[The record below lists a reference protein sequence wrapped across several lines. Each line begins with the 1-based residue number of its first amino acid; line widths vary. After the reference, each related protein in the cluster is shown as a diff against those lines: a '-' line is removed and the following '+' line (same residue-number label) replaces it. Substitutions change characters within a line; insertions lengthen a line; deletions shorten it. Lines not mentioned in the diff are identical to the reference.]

1 MKKQRKV
8 DMEDTIAA
16 VSTPLGEGAIG
27 IVRLSG
33 KDAVKIADTV
43 FRSKKGRLPSSFRSF
58 ASHFGHVY
66 DKDVVVDEALL
77 IVMRAPK
84 SYTKEEMVEISCHG
98 GIMPLRKTLGVVLE
112 NGARLAEPGEFTK
125 RAFLN
130 GRLDLTQAE
139 AVLDIIR
146 SKTDASLRVALG
158 QLDGRLS
165 SALNK
170 IKNELV
176 SVSADVEASI
186 DFPDEDIEIIS
197 EAKIRR
203 RLESAKNEVSR
214 LLETSEK
221 GIILKEG
228 ISCVICGKPNVG
240 KSSLLNALIQK
251 DRAIV
256 THIPGTTRDAIEE
269 FTNIGGAPFKL
280 VDTAGIAPTEDVVE
294 REGIL
299 RSRGH
304 IESADL
310 ILLVLDTGSHK
321 TDEDKVLLDDTEGRP
336 RIIVLNKI
344 DLPRKIS
351 FSSSN
356 EEVVVEVSAKEG
368 SGIEDLK
375 KMMSEAVF
383 GGKIRAPEG
392 AVITNIRQRESLR
405 SAREAIKEA
414 IKAVD
419 ERLSP
424 ELIAMELNESLDC
437 IGEVA
442 GEVITDDI
450 LDRVFSQF
458 CIGK

>member
-1 MKKQRKV
+1 VKKQRKI
-8 DMEDTIAA
+8 DTEDTIAA
-16 VSTPLGEGAIG
+16 ISTPLGEGAIG

-33 KDAVKIADTV
+33 KDAVGIADRI
-43 FRSKKGRLPSSFRSF
+43 FRSKKGRLASTFRSF
-58 ASHFGHVY
+58 SSHYGHVL
-66 DKDVVVDEALL
+66 DNDVIVDEALL
-77 IVMRAPK
+77 TVMRAPK

-98 GIMPLRKTLGVVLE
+98 GIIPLRKTLGLVLE
-112 NGARLAEPGEFTK
+112 KGARLAEPGEFTK

-146 SKTDASLRVALG
+146 SKTDASLKVALG

-165 SALNK
+165 SALNG
-170 IKNELV
+170 IKDGLI
-176 SVSADVEASI
+176 SVSADIEASI

-197 EAKIRR
+197 EAKIGS
-203 RLESAKNEVSR
+203 RLRSARDAISR

-221 GIILKEG
+221 GIILREG
-228 ISCVICGKPNVG
+228 LSCVICGKPNVG
-240 KSSLLNALIQK
+240 KSSLLNALVQK

-269 FTNIGGAPFKL
+269 FTNIGGVPFKL
-280 VDTAGIAPTEDVVE
+280 VDTAGVTPTEDVVE
-294 REGIL
+294 REGVL
-299 RSRGH
+299 RSRWH

-310 ILLVLDTGSHK
+310 ILLVLDAGSHK
-321 TDEDKVLLDDTEGRP
+321 TGEDEILLEDTEGRP

-351 FSSSN
+351 FSPSRG
-356 EEVVVEVSAKEG
+356 EIIAEVSAKEG
-368 SGIEDLK
+368 RGIEDLR

-392 AVITNIRQRESLR
+392 AVITNMRQE
-405 SAREAIKEA
+405 EALKGACGALERA
-414 IKAVD
+414 MAAVD
-419 ERLSP
+419 EKLSP
-424 ELIAMELNESLDC
+424 ELIAIEIRESLDSL
-437 IGEVA
+437 GEVV

-450 LDRVFSQF
+450 LERVFSQF

>member
-1 MKKQRKV
+1 MKKQHKI
-8 DMEDTIAA
+8 DIEDTIVAI
-16 VSTPLGEGAIG
+16 STPLGEGAIG

-33 KDAVKIADTV
+33 KDAVKIADAV
-43 FRSKKGRLPSSFRSF
+43 FRSKKGRLPSSFHSF
-58 ASHFGHVY
+58 TSHYGHVL
-66 DKDVVVDEALL
+66 DKDVIVDEALL
-77 IVMRAPK
+77 LVMRAPK

-98 GIMPLRKTLGVVLE
+98 GITPLRKTLGLVLE

-146 SKTDASLRVALG
+146 SKTDTSLRVALG

-165 SALNK
+165 SALNR
-170 IKNELV
+170 IKDELV
-176 SVSADVEASI
+176 SVSAEIEASI
-186 DFPDEDIEIIS
+186 DFPDDDIEMIS
-197 EAKIRR
+197 EAKIKE
-203 RLESAKNEVSR
+203 RLGSVKREISR

-221 GIILKEG
+221 GIILREG

-240 KSSLLNALIQK
+240 KSSLLNALVQK
-251 DRAIV
+251 DKAIV

-280 VDTAGIAPTEDVVE
+280 VDTAGITPTEDVVE

-310 ILLVLDTGSHK
+310 ILLILDASSHK
-321 TDEDKVLLDDTEGRP
+321 TDEDGILLDDTEGRP

-351 FSSSN
+351 FSPLN
-356 EEVVVEVSAKEG
+356 EEIVVEVSAKEG
-368 SGIEDLK
+368 RGIGDLK

-383 GGKIRAPEG
+383 GGKVRVPEG
-392 AVITNIRQRESLR
+392 AVITNMRQKEALR
-405 SAREAIKEA
+405 NAREALEEA

-419 ERLSP
+419 ERFSP
-424 ELIAMELNESLDC
+424 ELIAIELKESLDS
-437 IGEVA
+437 IGEIV

>member
-1 MKKQRKV
+1 MRKQHKI
-8 DMEDTIAA
+8 DIEDTIAA
-16 VSTPLGEGAIG
+16 ISTSLGEGAIG

-43 FRSKKGRLPSSFRSF
+43 FRSKRDRLPSSFRSF
-58 ASHFGHVY
+58 TSHYGHVL
-66 DKDVVVDEALL
+66 DKDVIVDEALL
-77 IVMRAPK
+77 MVMRAPK
-84 SYTKEEMVEISCHG
+84 SYTKEEMVEINCHG
-98 GIMPLRKTLGVVLE
+98 GIIPLRKTIGLVLE

-165 SALNK
+165 SALNR
-170 IKNELV
+170 IKDELV
-176 SVSADVEASI
+176 CVSADIEASI
-186 DFPDEDIEIIS
+186 DFPDDDIEIMS
-197 EAKIRR
+197 EAKIRK
-203 RLESAKNEVSR
+203 RLESAKGEVSR

-221 GIILKEG
+221 GIILREG

-256 THIPGTTRDAIEE
+256 THIPGTTRDTIEE
-269 FTNIGGAPFKL
+269 FANIGGAPFKL
-280 VDTAGIAPTEDVVE
+280 VDTAGITPTEDVVE

-299 RSRGH
+299 RSRGY

-310 ILLVLDTGSHK
+310 ILLVLDAGSLK
-321 TDEDKVLLDDTEGRP
+321 TDEDGILLDDTKGRP

-351 FSSSN
+351 FSPSK

-368 SGIEDLK
+368 RGIEDLK
-375 KMMSEAVF
+375 KMMSGAVF
-383 GGKIRAPEG
+383 GGEIRAPEG
-392 AVITNIRQRESLR
+392 AVITNMRQREALR

-424 ELIAMELNESLDC
+424 ELIAIELKESLDC
-437 IGEVA
+437 IGEVV